1 MDALNNIL
9 KNHPEIDTVYLC
21 VDNDTAG
28 DKTVN
33 RIGNELT
40 ERHIEWQRLLPEN
53 KDWNEDLAEL
63 REQEQTQDF
72 EFIYVKYVSNIDI

>member
-1 MDALNNIL
+1 MAIDALNNIL

-28 DKTVN
+28 DKMVN

-40 ERHIEWQRLLPEN
+40 ERKIEWQRLLPEN
-53 KDWNEDLAEL
+53 KDWNEDLVEL
-63 REQEQTQDF
+63 REQEQEQNFDL
-72 EFIYVKYVSNIDI
+72 SM